1 MQLMFGFQCVRGIDF
16 AILDIFSF
24 FFGIELKT
32 KKSAAG
38 FRRIPS
44 EPQFIR
50 RKTDLYVG
58 FRRIFFS
65 FFFWHFSI
73 VLRDFSGFPQVFC
86 FSGFS
91 SCVLV
96 LFSGQAAPQIILYV
110 NWHYRW
116 RLQVPPPALFGL
128 FFRKRSLYIS
138 LYVTKLIYFCL
149 QKSLE
154 S

>member
-1 MQLMFGFQCVRGIDF
+1 MFGFQCGRGIDF

-32 KKSAAG
+32 KKKCGRIPSDSVG
-38 FRRIPS
+38 KPVYTSENRFIRRIPS
-44 EPQFIR
+44 
-50 RKTDLYVG
+50 D
-58 FRRIFFS
+58 
-65 FFFWHFSI
+65 FFFGFFLHFSL
-73 VLRDFSGFPQVFC
+73 VLHDFSGFPQVFC